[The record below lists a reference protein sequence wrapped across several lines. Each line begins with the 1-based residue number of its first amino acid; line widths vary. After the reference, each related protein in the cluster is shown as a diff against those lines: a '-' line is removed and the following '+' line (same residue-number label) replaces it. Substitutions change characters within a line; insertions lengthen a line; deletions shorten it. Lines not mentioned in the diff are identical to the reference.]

1 MNLSMPHGE
10 ERRAATRLEPWAKG
24 ASVAVTA
31 APILRDAALGAAP
44 QDEGG
49 ENRHIGAPA

>member
-10 ERRAATRLEPWAKG
+10 ERRAATRLEPWAQG

-31 APILRDAALGAAP
+31 APILPDAALRAAP

-49 ENRHIGAPA
+49 DNRHVGALA

>member
-10 ERRAATRLEPWAKG
+10 ERRAAMRLEPWAKG

-31 APILRDAALGAAP
+31 APILPDAALRAAP

-49 ENRHIGAPA
+49 DNRHVGALA